1 MSRLVFYAVLGR
13 RFSAVNALKT
23 EGTYDWPL
31 VGRFARFGFT
41 INVGIRGDVVLQ
53 QAAVKQPA
61 PLRTFA
67 EVKAEALARAERKV
81 YPLIGLDPAD
91 VREALAAIATNDRDE
106 WAAAW
111 CAVGDRYAAADDWLR
126 AWRVYSFARWPV
138 PLSAGKRAAYR
149 KAVDAF
155 LNYARAQ
162 QLPLEVVR
170 IPFEGGEIVGYLELP
185 PGAAAA
191 PVIVS
196 IGGLDSR
203 KEDLAER
210 FAPLLAYGVGS
221 LCFDMPG
228 TGEAPIKIAPG
239 AERMFSRAIDW
250 LRTRAG
256 VDPARIALYGGSFGG
271 YWACKLAVTERERL
285 IGVVAQAP
293 PVHEAFSADFA
304 RGNFTNTEYLFE
316 LGDAMMSLYEGVENY
331 DDYVRTL
338 PEHSLVAQG
347 FVGKATA
354 PMLVI
359 HGARDTQVPQSDIE
373 LWLRSGESP
382 KEAWINPVGGHMGR
396 DATTWRDPVI
406 FAKVTTPWF
415 LRVLGQAKGES
426 A

>member
-1 MSRLVFYAVLGR
+1 M
-13 RFSAVNALKT
+13 
-23 EGTYDWPL
+23 
-31 VGRFARFGFT
+31 
-41 INVGIRGDVVLQ
+41 Q
-53 QAAVKQPA
+53 QAAVEQPA
-61 PLRTFA
+61 PLRTLV
-67 EVKAEALARAERKV
+67 EIKAEALARSERKV
-81 YPLIGLDPAD
+81 YPMIGLDPAD
-91 VREALAAIATNDRDE
+91 VREALGNITTGDRDE

-111 CAVGDRYAAADDWLR
+111 SAVGDRYAAGGDWLN

-149 KAVDAF
+149 RGVDAF
-155 LNYARAQ
+155 LNYARAKHV
-162 QLPLEVVR
+162 PLQVVR
-170 IPFEGGEIVGYLELP
+170 IPFEGAEIVGYLQLP
-185 PGAAAA
+185 PGVAHA
-191 PVIVS
+191 PVIVT

-210 FAPLLAYGVGS
+210 FAPLLDRGIGS
-221 LCFDMPG
+221 FCFDMPG

-250 LRTRAG
+250 LLERPD
-256 VDPARIALYGGSFGG
+256 VDRARIALYGGSFGG
-271 YWACKLAVTERERL
+271 YWACKLAVTERARL

-293 PVHEAFSADFA
+293 PVHEAFSSAFA
-304 RGNFTNTEYLFE
+304 RANFTNTEYLFE
-316 LGDAMMSLYEGVENY
+316 LGDAMMAIYEGVEGY

-338 PEHSLVAQG
+338 PDHSLLAQG

-373 LWLRSGESP
+373 LWLRSGETP

-406 FAKVTTPWF
+406 FANVTTPWF
-415 LRVLGQAKGES
+415 LRVLA
-426 A
+426 

>member
-1 MSRLVFYAVLGR
+1 M
-13 RFSAVNALKT
+13 NALNA
-23 EGTYDWPL
+23 EGTYARTR
-31 VGRFARFGFT
+31 VGRSAPT
-41 INVGIRGDVVLQ
+41 RGDVVLQ

-61 PLRTFA
+61 PIRTLA
-67 EVKAEALARAERKV
+67 EVKAEALARAERKA

-91 VREALAAIATNDRDE
+91 VRAALDAITTLDRDE

-111 CAVGDRYAAADDWLR
+111 SVIGDRYAAAGDWLA
-126 AWRVYSFARWPV
+126 AWRMYSFARWPV

-149 KAVDAF
+149 KGVDAF
-155 LNYARAQ
+155 LAYARAQ
-162 QLPLEVVR
+162 ELPLQVVR
-170 IPFEGGEIVGYLELP
+170 IPFEGREIVGYLQLP
-185 PGAAAA
+185 PGAARV
-191 PVIVS
+191 PVIVT

-210 FAPLLAYGVGS
+210 FAPLLAHGVGS
-221 LCFDMPG
+221 FSFDMPG
-228 TGEAPIKIAPG
+228 TGEAPIKIGPG
-239 AERMFSRAIDW
+239 AERMFSHVIDY
-250 LRTRAG
+250 LLERG
-256 VDPARIALYGGSFGG
+256 DIDGSRIALYGGSFGG
-271 YWACKLAVTERERL
+271 YWACKLAVTERARL

-293 PVHEAFSADFA
+293 PVHEAFSADYA

-316 LGDAMMSLYEGVENY
+316 LGDAMMAIYDGVENY

-338 PEHSLVAQG
+338 PEHSLLAQG

-373 LWLRSGESP
+373 LWLRSGETP

-415 LRVLGQAKGES
+415 LRVLAQATV